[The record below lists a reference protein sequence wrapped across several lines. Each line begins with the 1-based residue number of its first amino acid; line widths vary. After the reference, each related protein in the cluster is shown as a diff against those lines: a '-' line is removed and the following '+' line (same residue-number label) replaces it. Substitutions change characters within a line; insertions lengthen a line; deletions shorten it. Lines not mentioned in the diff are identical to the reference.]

1 MPFRF
6 FLPNWVDFIKN
17 ICYYKIK
24 RGKII
29 MYCPLT
35 LLNSPSERWNCYGTY
50 CGLWDKEKN
59 QCALT
64 TFLTNNNKE
73 KD

>member
-1 MPFRF
+1 
-6 FLPNWVDFIKN
+6 
-17 ICYYKIK
+17 
-24 RGKII
+24 

-35 LLNSPSERWNCYGTY
+35 LLCSPSERWYCYGTN